1 MESNATHASET
12 DSHVSSQPNVGK
24 QKTKRAHR
32 GPSSKRVDKQA
43 VTDASSVG
51 QEDSPTS
58 SSPVVLIAKTKK
70 ARPPADASAPKR
82 ACTAFLLFS
91 KDERARVKAEH
102 PTASNAEIARHLGDK
117 WKAADADTKAKYNGL
132 YVESKARAD
141 EERRVYDECKRGV
154 ASISDAKLDAEDS
167 ESESPSSESS
177 ELRSSGGD
185 ADVPTNDAHVA
196 SDPSSSTPVVA
207 TAKTKRTRPPAD
219 ASAPKRACT
228 AFLLF
233 SKDERARVKAE
244 HPTASNAEIAR
255 HLGDKW
261 KAADADTKAKYNGLY
276 VESKARADEE
286 RRVYDECKRCS
297 TAIAQDT
304 RASTSAESEPT
315 ANDPI
320 IRIQP
325 TTQKATAAT
334 TKRSIIKKP
343 PADAS
348 APKRACTAFLLFSK
362 DERARVKAEHPTASN
377 AEIARH
383 LGDKWKAADADTK
396 AKYNGLYAESKA
408 RADEERR
415 VYDEAMLGDAS
426 RACTIESAVESPLT
440 VPILQAVAK
449 AKNVDMGRSSSFIV
463 VSNPEGTSLKC
474 SWKSVLD
481 ASMNIAC

>member
-70 ARPPADASAPKR
+70 AR
-82 ACTAFLLFS
+82 
-91 KDERARVKAEH
+91 
-102 PTASNAEIARHLGDK
+102 
-117 WKAADADTKAKYNGL
+117 
-132 YVESKARAD
+132 
-141 EERRVYDECKRGV
+141 
-154 ASISDAKLDAEDS
+154 
-167 ESESPSSESS
+167 
-177 ELRSSGGD
+177 
-185 ADVPTNDAHVA
+185 
-196 SDPSSSTPVVA
+196 
-207 TAKTKRTRPPAD
+207 
-219 ASAPKRACT
+219 
-228 AFLLF
+228 
-233 SKDERARVKAE
+233 
-244 HPTASNAEIAR
+244 
-255 HLGDKW
+255 
-261 KAADADTKAKYNGLY
+261 
-276 VESKARADEE
+276 
-286 RRVYDECKRCS
+286 
-297 TAIAQDT
+297 
-304 RASTSAESEPT
+304 
-315 ANDPI
+315 
-320 IRIQP
+320 
-325 TTQKATAAT
+325 
-334 TKRSIIKKP
+334 P